1 MPKAFLPKIQPM
13 TKLTNEVGV
22 SGTLLEIDLDAL
34 AHNYRV
40 LRAKLTEGTR
50 FLGVVKAFAYGSDMV
65 AIARKLERLGADY
78 LAVAYVREGIL
89 LREGGVEVPVL
100 VLHPQH
106 DQLGSCVEHCLE
118 PALYSF
124 RVLREFSSVAQS
136 LGIREYPVHLKFNTG
151 LNRLGFREND
161 LEDILHFWEG
171 KEELKIR
178 SVLSH
183 LGATDDMGE
192 EAFTRGQIAS
202 FERICGIITDRLG
215 YQPIRH
221 LSNTSGIFNF
231 PEANFDMVRSGIGL
245 YGFGNDPDYDSEL
258 RPIARLTTVISQ
270 IHRIE
275 EGDSVGY
282 NRGFIADQRMTIA
295 TLPIGHADGIG
306 RHLGNGRGGVWIN
319 GRWAPVTGWVC
330 MDMIM
335 VDITDIPCTEG
346 DRVVVFDEVHSA
358 EELAGQCQTISYE
371 VLTSLT
377 ARVERRII
385 ETNS

>member
-1 MPKAFLPKIQPM
+1 M
-13 TKLTNEVGV
+13 
-22 SGTLLEIDLDAL
+22 LEIDLDAL
-34 AHNYRV
+34 AHNYRM
-40 LRAKLTEGTR
+40 LRSRLKKGTR

-65 AIARKLERLGADY
+65 TIARKLGQLGADY

-89 LREGGVEVPVL
+89 LRESGIELPIL

-106 DQLGSCVEHCLE
+106 DQLGACVEHCLE

-124 RVLREFSSVAQS
+124 RVLREFTSVAHS

-151 LNRLGFREND
+151 LNRLGFREDD
-161 LEDILHFWEG
+161 LSDILRFWEG
-171 KEELKIR
+171 KKDLKIR

-183 LGATDDMGE
+183 LAATDDMAE
-192 EAFTRGQIAS
+192 VAFTRSQIAS
-202 FERICGIITDRLG
+202 FERICERITNHLG
-215 YQPIRH
+215 YRPIRH

-245 YGFGNDPDYDSEL
+245 YGFGNDPAYDREL

-275 EGDSVGY
+275 MGDSVGY
-282 NRGFIADQRMTIA
+282 NRGFMADRRMTIA

-306 RHLGNGRGGVWIN
+306 RHLGNGRGGVWIH
-319 GRWAPVTGWVC
+319 GRWAPIAGWVC

-335 VDITDIPCTEG
+335 VDITHIPCTEG
-346 DRVVVFDEVHSA
+346 DRVVVFDADHSA
-358 EELAGQCQTISYE
+358 EELAGHCQTISYE

-377 ARVERRII
+377 ARVERRLI
-385 ETNS
+385 EANS